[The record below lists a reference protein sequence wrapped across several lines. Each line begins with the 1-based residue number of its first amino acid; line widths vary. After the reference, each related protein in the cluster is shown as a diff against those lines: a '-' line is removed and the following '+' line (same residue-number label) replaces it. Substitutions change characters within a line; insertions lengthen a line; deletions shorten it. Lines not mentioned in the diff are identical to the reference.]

1 MSKRKLPK
9 KNYNVDDA
17 LDYLLASDDEVLGEL
32 DDDDDYDDNGDG
44 NADFDVYYD
53 EDPIAE
59 PEDTPEVVVQ
69 EQRPKRV
76 RLIGPINSLDSA
88 LDESHYTEY
97 APDIP
102 KENLESKID
111 AKTYKWIKST
121 VRTGRPTNINV
132 LTTRP
137 GPSPAMRPKK
147 THSEIWSC
155 FFTDDMIDDIIKHT
169 NNKIESKLEN
179 LPDEIKQNNKYSYIK
194 TVTKN
199 ELLAFFGF
207 FYARGLLKQNLQE
220 TQRLFNS
227 QIGHP
232 IFAATMSYNRY
243 CFLRSMI
250 VFDDAASRSER
261 WKTDRFAAFR
271 DIFEKFNNNCAKN
284 MAPDDFL
291 AIDETLYPTRGG
303 VSFKTYNKDK
313 PAKYGLNFRSLGS
326 SRHPYVY
333 YTIPYTGKPEE
344 VTDAHIK
351 DTMTLVKRIV
361 EGYETNGFNLSGTN
375 ISMDRYYTSIPIA
388 EWLYEKKITC
398 IATMNSNRKG
408 LPTEMKEIKG
418 REENSWMACKIDGGE
433 IIINSYVVKTKSGM
447 RNVLLL
453 TTMEPAHYVTDDKK
467 KKPYMYK
474 IYDFTKGGIDIP
486 DQRVGTY
493 TCKVKTRK
501 WTLVALSYVLDMA
514 RTNSQT
520 VYKINNEKTEVDS
533 FEFGWELAKSLV
545 KKFMLERLQKGAL
558 PLI

>member
-137 GPSPAMRPKK
+137 APSPAMRPKK

-179 LPDEIKQNNKYSYIK
+179 LSDKIKQNNKYSYIK
-194 TVTKN
+194 MVTKDK
-199 ELLAFFGF
+199 LLTFFGF
-207 FYARGLLKQNLQE
+207 F
-220 TQRLFNS
+220 
-227 QIGHP
+227 
-232 IFAATMSYNRY
+232 
-243 CFLRSMI
+243 
-250 VFDDAASRSER
+250 
-261 WKTDRFAAFR
+261 
-271 DIFEKFNNNCAKN
+271 
-284 MAPDDFL
+284 
-291 AIDETLYPTRGG
+291 
-303 VSFKTYNKDK
+303 
-313 PAKYGLNFRSLGS
+313 
-326 SRHPYVY
+326 
-333 YTIPYTGKPEE
+333 
-344 VTDAHIK
+344 
-351 DTMTLVKRIV
+351 
-361 EGYETNGFNLSGTN
+361 
-375 ISMDRYYTSIPIA
+375 
-388 EWLYEKKITC
+388 
-398 IATMNSNRKG
+398 
-408 LPTEMKEIKG
+408 
-418 REENSWMACKIDGGE
+418 
-433 IIINSYVVKTKSGM
+433 
-447 RNVLLL
+447 
-453 TTMEPAHYVTDDKK
+453 
-467 KKPYMYK
+467 
-474 IYDFTKGGIDIP
+474 
-486 DQRVGTY
+486 
-493 TCKVKTRK
+493 
-501 WTLVALSYVLDMA
+501 
-514 RTNSQT
+514 
-520 VYKINNEKTEVDS
+520 
-533 FEFGWELAKSLV
+533 
-545 KKFMLERLQKGAL
+545 
-558 PLI
+558 